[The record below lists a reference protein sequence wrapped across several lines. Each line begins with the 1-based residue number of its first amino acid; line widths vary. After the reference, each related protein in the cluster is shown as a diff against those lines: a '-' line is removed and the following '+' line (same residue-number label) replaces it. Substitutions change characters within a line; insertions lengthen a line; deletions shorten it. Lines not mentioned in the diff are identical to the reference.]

1 MWPNARISVM
11 GGEQAAGVLA
21 QITRDQKKRDGKTV
35 SIFTFNYLKKYK
47 VMKVLYLGQKSEL
60 EILSFLHV
68 SEGAD
73 SKKVVF
79 EHWSVCHSVC
89 RSVCRSVG
97 LSV

>member
-1 MWPNARISVM
+1 M
-11 GGEQAAGVLA
+11 
-21 QITRDQKKRDGKTV
+21 
-35 SIFTFNYLKKYK
+35 KYK

-73 SKKVVF
+73 SEKVFF
-79 EHWSVCHSVC
+79 EHWSVCHSVGL
-89 RSVCRSVG
+89 SVG